1 MLARSTSG
9 TAARTVRTRGV
20 AQGKGMRLEPR
31 KGRHGRLRPG
41 RSEGRGAPD
50 PGPRSTNT
58 TAHWSTNRS
67 QQHSQRCSPPMLMEM
82 LMHNMLSSF
91 AMAIVTLLG
100 IAAVLGVVLL
110 VAVEIR
116 CLLRINRQLGAPSD
130 EPRYFDD
137 VGSDLDRYR

>member
-1 MLARSTSG
+1 
-9 TAARTVRTRGV
+9 
-20 AQGKGMRLEPR
+20 
-31 KGRHGRLRPG
+31 
-41 RSEGRGAPD
+41 
-50 PGPRSTNT
+50 
-58 TAHWSTNRS
+58 
-67 QQHSQRCSPPMLMEM
+67 MLMEM